1 MKTFVM
7 ATLLMCLNSG
17 PCEQKQVQIESRACA
32 IGSLDAKVPN
42 DGVFE
47 DAKIHVKCHKS

>member
-17 PCEQKQVQIESRACA
+17 PCEQKQVQIESRACS
-32 IGSLDAKVPN
+32 IGSLDAKVPQ
-42 DGVFE
+42 DGEFV

>member
-17 PCEQKQVQIESRACA
+17 PCEQKQVQIESRACS
-32 IGSLDAKVPN
+32 IGTLEAKVPN

-47 DAKIHVKCHKS
+47 DAKIHVKCHKP

>member
-17 PCEQKQVQIESRACA
+17 PCEQKQVQIESRACT
-32 IGSLDAKVPN
+32 IGSLDAKVPMN
-42 DGVFE
+42 GEYE

>member
-7 ATLLMCLNSG
+7 ATILICLNSG
-17 PCEQKQVQIESRACA
+17 PCDQKQLMIENRACS
-32 IGSLDAKVPN
+32 IGTLDAKVPQ
-42 DGVFE
+42 DGEFV

>member
-17 PCEQKQVQIESRACA
+17 ACEQKQVQIEERACH
-32 IGSLDAKVPN
+32 IGVLDAKVPM
-42 DGVFE
+42 DGEFQ
-47 DAKIHVKCHKS
+47 DAKIHVKCQKS

>member
-7 ATLLMCLNSG
+7 ATILICLNSG
-17 PCEQKQVQIESRACA
+17 PCDQKQLQIENKACN
-32 IGSLDAKVPN
+32 IGTLEAKVPI
-42 DGVFE
+42 DGEFQ